1 MSDKGIELL
10 TKLFYSSGEGIM
22 FFSEQGKILTANPRA
37 EEIFGYTEA
46 EMAGKPVEMLIPS
59 KYKKTHQKYR
69 NAYIKD
75 PSPKQM
81 GSGRDLEGIKK
92 DGTTF
97 PVEISLSYL
106 HHEKEKLIVAFVLDI
121 SIRKDQE
128 AKLEEQR
135 KTLKEYTS
143 SLEKKVKERTSEL
156 EHLNLGLQSQ
166 IQERKI
172 AENALKE
179 SLEELK
185 KAEKEILQSL
195 EKEKELNELKS
206 RFVSMA
212 SHEFRTPLTT
222 ILSSANLISRYKEEE
237 KQENRE
243 KHITRIRNSVHN
255 LTTILNDF
263 LSLEKLESGA
273 LTFKAEHLVLD
284 GLITETIEEMQLSL
298 KEGQLIKYDHCGLEL
313 KTDIHM
319 LKNILINLLS
329 NAIKYSAEND
339 KIEIS
344 CEKGMKQLLIQVR
357 DYGIGIPDSEQKN
370 MFGRFFRAGNAT
382 NIKGT
387 GLGLTIVKRYAEL
400 MGGSITFKSTEGKGS
415 TFTLSLPFHS

>member
-1 MSDKGIELL
+1 MSNKGIELL

-22 FFSEQGKILTANPRA
+22 FFSEQGSILTANPRA
-37 EEIFGYTEA
+37 EEIFGYSEE

-59 KYKKTHQKYR
+59 KYKKKHQKYR
-69 NAYIKD
+69 DAYIKH

-106 HHEKEKLIVAFVLDI
+106 HHEDEKLIVAFILDI

-143 SLEKKVKERTSEL
+143 ALEKKVKERTSEL
-156 EHLNLGLQSQ
+156 EHLNLGLLSQ

-222 ILSSANLISRYKEEE
+222 ILSSANLISRYKEED

-263 LSLEKLESGA
+263 LSLEKLETGA
-273 LTFKAEHLVLD
+273 LTYKAGHVVLD
-284 GLITETIEEMQLSL
+284 ALITETIEEMQLSL
-298 KEGQLIKYDHCGLEL
+298 KKGQSFNYENCALEL
-313 KTDIHM
+313 ESDLHM

-329 NAIKYSAEND
+329 NAIKYSTEND
-339 KIEIS
+339 KIEIC
-344 CEKGMKQLLIQVR
+344 CENKKKQLSIHVR

-370 MFGRFFRAGNAT
+370 MFSRFFRAGNAT

-400 MGGSITFKSTEGKGS
+400 MGGTITFKSAEGKGS
-415 TFTLSLPFHS
+415 TFTLSLPYQS